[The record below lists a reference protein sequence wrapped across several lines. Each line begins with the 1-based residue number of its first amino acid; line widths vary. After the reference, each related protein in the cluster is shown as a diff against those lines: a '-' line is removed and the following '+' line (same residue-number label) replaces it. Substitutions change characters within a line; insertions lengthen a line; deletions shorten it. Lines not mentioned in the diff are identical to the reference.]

1 MNFGMIILNQSIKRK
16 HNYVT
21 SIQTVLSFILKLK
34 ILYKDIANEVKKWFD
49 TSGYNKNNNRPLP
62 IGINKK
68 VIGMFKGELNGKI
81 MKEFYTLGA
90 KIYAFLLDDDTE
102 KKSQRNKEMRNK
114 KKTYIHHIVYTE
126 EINKIALSSNDD
138 KENTDI

>member
-1 MNFGMIILNQSIKRK
+1 M
-16 HNYVT
+16 
-21 SIQTVLSFILKLK
+21 KLK

-102 KKSQRNKEMRNK
+102 KKKAKGTK
-114 KKTYIHHIVYTE
+114 KCVIKRKLIFIISYIQ
-126 EINKIALSSNDD
+126 K
-138 KENTDI
+138 K